1 MKKLTL
7 CILLLVSLFT
17 AVRAEAENDLWYA
30 YLTEE
35 GNILIADYTYEGE
48 RISELTLGRG
58 EERYVSVTGTDKV
71 SFYSTGSYVA
81 KLGEDGTLTTGDAGE
96 SKLRVYVTDTHYV
109 EIKVIVKKA
118 PASIELNKK
127 KTTLYLG
134 STETLKYTLSKNSAG
149 AVSFLSSDDSVAWVD
164 ESGTVHPVK
173 EGSCTITATT
183 YNGRSC
189 ECDVTVELPAPA
201 KVITQPCTGYAYE
214 TVSIPYHLE
223 GGYNESVSFVSSD
236 ESILT
241 VDGKGIVSCR
251 KAGTADVTVTASR
264 GGSAVCRVQVLPCAS
279 AIYVND
285 SIVYLYEGGLCK
297 PDAVT
302 VGGSGNYDISS
313 RSPEIAAVEEGII
326 HALKAGSTIIELA
339 APGNAK
345 TIFTLCVLS
354 RPDEL
359 AFTCPDSI
367 AMGEAYQADLG
378 RRAYPYLKAEFS
390 SSDESV
396 LTVTDDGRLT
406 GILPG
411 TATVTVRVGSVSF
424 SKDVKVDFMAKSMHF
439 DRSAL
444 TLSPGDS
451 LPLTV
456 TQEGGIGKVSFFSSD
471 ESVAI
476 LNGSVLT
483 AVGTGSVQITA
494 RLKNGVSATL
504 PVIVN
509 PAPGKISFGAGTVTM
524 GRKDSYTPVLT
535 FEDGHIALI
544 NWSISDESIATVSP
558 EGTVHALDRDGI
570 CTVTASTNKGITAS
584 FRVIV
589 SGSPAMPE
597 LDASRVPQGG
607 LFTHYLP
614 LSQGEEYDL
623 NIRFPGYDSVTCTCS
638 TKDNELISVDAN
650 GRIKALKQGVAR
662 VSVVLYNG
670 TKAEIMVEITK

>member
-7 CILLLVSLFT
+7 CILLLACLFT
-17 AVRAEAENDLWYA
+17 LRAGAENDLWYA

-81 KLGEDGTLTTGDAGE
+81 KLTEDGTLITGDAGE

-118 PASIELNKK
+118 PTSIELNKK
-127 KTTLYLG
+127 KATLYLG

-164 ESGTVHPVK
+164 ESGTVYPVN

-189 ECDVTVELPAPA
+189 ECAVTVELPAPA

-241 VDGKGIVSCR
+241 VDGKGIASCR

-279 AIYVND
+279 AIYVNE
-285 SIVYLYEGGLCK
+285 STVYLYEGGCCK

-302 VGGSGNYDISS
+302 AGGSGNYSVTS
-313 RSPEIAAVEEGII
+313 RSAEIAAVEDGTI
-326 HALKAGSTIIELA
+326 HALKAGSAVIELA

-345 TIFTLCVLS
+345 TAFTLTVL
-354 RPDEL
+354 PCPEGL
-359 AFTCPDSI
+359 VFTCPDKI
-367 AMGEAYQADLG
+367 AMGEVYQADLG
-378 RRAYPYLKAEFS
+378 QRAYPYLKAEFS

-396 LTVTDDGRLT
+396 LTVTADGRLS
-406 GILPG
+406 GVLPG
-411 TATVTVRVGSVSF
+411 TATVTAKVGSVSF
-424 SKDVKVDFMAKSMHF
+424 SKEVRVDFMAKSMTF
-439 DRSAL
+439 DRSGL

-456 TQEGGIGKVSFFSSD
+456 TQEGGIGKVSFSSSD
-471 ESVAI
+471 ESIAVM
-476 LNGSVLT
+476 NGNVLT

-494 RLKNGVSATL
+494 LLKNGVSATL
-504 PVIVN
+504 PVTVN
-509 PAPGKISFGAGTVTM
+509 PAPGKISFSAGTVTM
-524 GRKDSYTPVLT
+524 GRKDSYTPTLT

-544 NWSISDESIATVSP
+544 NWSVSDESIAAVSP
-558 EGTVHALDRDGI
+558 EGTVRALDRDGI

-597 LDASRVPQGG
+597 LDASPVPQGG
-607 LFTHYLP
+607 LFTHYLT
-614 LSQGEEYDL
+614 LRQGDEYDL
-623 NIRFPGYDSVTCTCS
+623 NIRFPGYDSVTYSCT
-638 TKDNELISVDAN
+638 TGDTALIKLDAN
-650 GRIKALKQGVAR
+650 GHIKALKPGVAR
-662 VSVVLYNG
+662 VSIGLYNG
-670 TKAEIMVEITK
+670 TKADIMVEITK